1 MKLSGEI
8 LATLAAIFLGLAIP
22 LGAQG
27 SKQFGT
33 FQIAV
38 YSSLISIVFLVPFS
52 FIIKEKIQI
61 KKYLTSYFKEAIQVV
76 ASRSIFG
83 TLLYFYGVSLTTAIH
98 SAFMFRLEPIFVI
111 ILSYIFLREKPNMKQ
126 IVIILIMIFGAFLF
140 STGGNINIIS
150 QTQVGDLIILFS
162 LLFFAYSYI
171 PTKKIGN
178 EINSV
183 TVTTVNNLISGL
195 ILFVIMLFLP
205 INLITITIGNIWLLL
220 AYVIFFYV
228 FVLYFLFASMKKT
241 KAWVVSSL
249 LSLSAVVGAFIA
261 YLWLG
266 ETMNII
272 QIIGATIILI
282 SSYFIVKK

>member
-1 MKLSGEI
+1 
-8 LATLAAIFLGLAIP
+8 
-22 LGAQG
+22 
-27 SKQFGT
+27 
-33 FQIAV
+33 
-38 YSSLISIVFLVPFS
+38 
-52 FIIKEKIQI
+52 
-61 KKYLTSYFKEAIQVV
+61 
-76 ASRSIFG
+76 
-83 TLLYFYGVSLTTAIH
+83 
-98 SAFMFRLEPIFVI
+98 MFRLEPIFVI